1 MFILILKGRPSDGF
15 PMPTSLPADQ
25 PAAIIKNE
33 NGMYTI
39 RNPALHQ
46 AVTSGLAMGGYR
58 QFGGNV
64 NYYTPQ
70 EAAAEAARA
79 TRQQQQQ
86 QPNDDNKSSTTS
98 GNNPSSSSSFSYFSN
113 DTVQTSTPHNN
124 ISISCTSI
132 VGSDLN
138 TSNNNNHTQRGLIGD
153 AAVIQRPAVQQQ
165 RPISAIGSEIKSAQ
179 QQKQKTKVE
188 QQWSTFGSD
197 TTLPLNQND
206 NCM

>member
-1 MFILILKGRPSDGF
+1 
-15 PMPTSLPADQ
+15 MPTPLPVDQ

-64 NYYTPQ
+64 SYYTPQ

-86 QPNDDNKSSTTS
+86 QQQRCEDNKSSTS
-98 GNNPSSSSSFSYFSN
+98 LGNTNSSSFSYFSN
-113 DTVQTSTPHNN
+113 DVIQANMSHNN
-124 ISISCTSI
+124 INISCTSI
-132 VGSDLN
+132 GGGEINTQDHGCVNTVG
-138 TSNNNNHTQRGLIGD
+138 GLSGD
-153 AAVIQRPAVQQQ
+153 AAVIQRPTPQQ
-165 RPISAIGSEIKSAQ
+165 RPISAIGSEIKNAQ
-179 QQKQKTKVE
+179 QQKQKTKAE
-188 QQWSTFGSD
+188 QQQWTNFGSD
-197 TTLPLNQND
+197 TLPLNKND
-206 NCM
+206 NCMCALQRKIVFNFI

>member
-1 MFILILKGRPSDGF
+1 
-15 PMPTSLPADQ
+15 MPTPLPVDQ

-64 NYYTPQ
+64 SYYTPQ

-86 QPNDDNKSSTTS
+86 QQRLEDNKSSTS
-98 GNNPSSSSSFSYFSN
+98 LGNTNSSSSFSYFSN
-113 DTVQTSTPHNN
+113 DVIQANMSHNN
-124 ISISCTSI
+124 INISCTSI
-132 VGSDLN
+132 GGGGEIN
-138 TSNNNNHTQRGLIGD
+138 TENHTVGGLSGD
-153 AAVIQRPAVQQQ
+153 AAVIQRPTPQQ
-165 RPISAIGSEIKSAQ
+165 RPISAIGSEIKNAQ
-179 QQKQKTKVE
+179 QQKQKTKAE
-188 QQWSTFGSD
+188 QQQWTNFGSD
-197 TTLPLNQND
+197 TLPLNKND
-206 NCM
+206 NRMFTLECKIIFNFI